1 MDYIGSVSGGVYPY
15 DTRIFGYD
23 WLPKK
28 DAVSAYLA
36 TSGKVDE
43 IYKALHIESS
53 TKKPVFEM
61 NSGTVSAAYESTNL
75 EDYSKY
81 YNFLIDNDY
90 PLIVMA
96 GEFDM

>member
-1 MDYIGSVSGGVYPY
+1 
-15 DTRIFGYD
+15 
-23 WLPKK
+23 
-28 DAVSAYLA
+28 
-36 TSGKVDE
+36 
-43 IYKALHIESS
+43 
-53 TKKPVFEM
+53 M